1 MLYMYLFK
9 STRLVFLV
17 LTNITLQVQKA
28 HKRSDQYS
36 NEDDNGGDTFESLSN
51 SITKSKDTG
60 VKKKFR
66 VNGHRVDFLQ
76 NIQHQVCFRKR
87 ISFANTLNIIHC
99 FPFFML
105 PQIILS
111 NLYLRFT
118 MTIIHKRAL
127 TWC

>member
-1 MLYMYLFK
+1 MYLSIVK
-9 STRLVFLV
+9 STSLVFLV

-60 VKKKFR
+60 VQKKFR

-76 NIQHQVCFRKR
+76 NIQNQVCFRVH
-87 ISFANTLNIIHC
+87 ISYARLLNLN
-99 FPFFML
+99 PFVCY
-105 PQIILS
+105 S
-111 NLYLRFT
+111 NDFV
-118 MTIIHKRAL
+118 
-127 TWC
+127 

>member
-1 MLYMYLFK
+1 M
-9 STRLVFLV
+9 
-17 LTNITLQVQKA
+17 LTNITLQVQKT

-76 NIQHQVCFRKR
+76 NIQNQVGFRIH
-87 ISFANTLNIIHC
+87 ISYARSLNLTLLYVTQ
-99 FPFFML
+99 M
-105 PQIILS
+105 ILC

-118 MTIIHKRAL
+118 MTIIHNRAL
-127 TWC
+127 MWY

>member
-1 MLYMYLFK
+1 M
-9 STRLVFLV
+9 SNVN
-17 LTNITLQVQKA
+17 NILLQVQKA

-76 NIQHQVCFRKR
+76 NIQHQVCFRNR
-87 ISFANTLNIIHC
+87 ISFVSALNIK
-99 FPFFML
+99 PFFML

-118 MTIIHKRAL
+118 MTIIHNRAL

>member
-76 NIQHQVCFRKR
+76 NIQNQVCFL
-87 ISFANTLNIIHC
+87 A
-99 FPFFML
+99 
-105 PQIILS
+105 
-111 NLYLRFT
+111 Y
-118 MTIIHKRAL
+118 
-127 TWC
+127 